1 MHLDQSV
8 TVFCTDRDSTN
19 EGKIIRISN
28 LGIDV
33 EVSGA
38 IIKLKKQKPNLYVGS
53 MAGLEFM
60 VKT

>member
-1 MHLDQSV
+1 MHLDQRV
-8 TVFCTDRDSTN
+8 IVFCTDRDTTN

-38 IIKLKKQKPNLYVGS
+38 IIKLKKKSLI
-53 MAGLEFM
+53 FM
-60 VKT
+60 

>member
-1 MHLDQSV
+1 MHLDQRV
-8 TVFCTDRDSTN
+8 TVFCTDSDITN
-19 EGKIIRISN
+19 EGKIIRMSN